1 MIIGN
6 YRLIEKIG
14 EGGMAVVY
22 KAEHNTLG
30 NILAVKILNEDL
42 LKNLNIRH
50 RFLSEAKNM
59 AKMSHPNIIKVSD
72 LIDHENKVAIVMEF
86 IEGETLKDYLD
97 NRGRLTEAEIK
108 TLFIQMLDAVEY
120 VHHLNL
126 VHRDIKPSNF
136 MITKEGV
143 LKLLDF
149 GIAKNTDKASLD
161 YTQTGTM
168 QTMGTPMYMSPEQV
182 KSTKEVTAQS
192 DVYSLGVV
200 LWQMVMGFRPYD
212 INTTSNFELQT
223 KIVNE
228 PLSLTNTIFD
238 STIQKATAKNLENR
252 FVDCSAIKAFL
263 QNPTNSDF
271 KNKNTLIINTSSVLS
286 VEDKD
291 VANNLDTT
299 IVIDKSKK
307 GGFDLGESYVTNQN
321 TTNNSSEKNSI
332 NGFQYFLNAFI
343 KYATFE
349 GRARRKEYWYFVLF
363 SFIINFLLALFFVP
377 LSLISQL
384 ALLLPNIAVS
394 VRRMHDVG
402 KSGWYILIPVYNLI
416 LFFTNGDEGQNDY
429 GSDPKKS

>member
-6 YRLIEKIG
+6 YKLLEKIG
-14 EGGMAVVY
+14 EGGMAAVY
-22 KAEHNTLG
+22 KAEHIILG

-42 LKNLNIRH
+42 MKNQNIRH

-72 LIDHENKVAIVMEF
+72 MLDYENKVAIVMEF

-97 NRGRLTEAEIK
+97 NRGNLTEAEIK
-108 TLFIQMLDAVEY
+108 TIFMQMLDAVEY
-120 VHHLNL
+120 VHLLNL

-136 MITKEGV
+136 MITNEGV

-149 GIAKNTDKASLD
+149 GIAKNTDKSSLD

-192 DVYSLGVV
+192 DIYSLGVV
-200 LWQMVMGFRPYD
+200 LWQMVMGFRPYN

-252 FVDCSAIKAFL
+252 FMDCSALKAFL
-263 QNPTNSDF
+263 QNPTDNDLKNNNALSNNISLVFSSSD
-271 KNKNTLIINTSSVLS
+271 KV
-286 VEDKD
+286 V
-291 VANNLDTT
+291 
-299 IVIDKSKK
+299 
-307 GGFDLGESYVTNQN
+307 G
-321 TTNNSSEKNSI
+321 SI
-332 NGFQYFLNAFI
+332 
-343 KYATFE
+343 
-349 GRARRKEYWYFVLF
+349 
-363 SFIINFLLALFFVP
+363 
-377 LSLISQL
+377 
-384 ALLLPNIAVS
+384 
-394 VRRMHDVG
+394 
-402 KSGWYILIPVYNLI
+402 
-416 LFFTNGDEGQNDY
+416 
-429 GSDPKKS
+429 

>member
-14 EGGMAVVY
+14 EGGMAAVY

-42 LKNLNIRH
+42 HKNQNIRH

-86 IEGETLKDYLD
+86 IEGDTLKDYLD
-97 NRGRLTEAEIK
+97 KRGKLTEAEIK

-252 FVDCSAIKAFL
+252 FANCSEIKFYL
-263 QNPTNSDF
+263 QNSTDTDL
-271 KNKNTLIINTSSVLS
+271 KNKNRIIGSTSSVNS
-286 VEDKD
+286 VGDD
-291 VANNLDTT
+291 AVANNLDAT

-307 GGFDLGESYVTNQN
+307 GGFDLGETHEGKQN
-321 TTNNSSEKNSI
+321 TINNSSEKKSI
-332 NGFQYFLNAFI
+332 SGFQYFLNAFI

-363 SFIINFLLALFFVP
+363 SFIINFLLALFFAP

-384 ALLLPNIAVS
+384 TLLLPNIAVS

-416 LFFTNGDEGQNDY
+416 LFFTNGDDGQNDY
-429 GSDPKKS
+429 GSDPKNE

>member
-14 EGGMAVVY
+14 EGGMAAVY

-42 LKNLNIRH
+42 LKNQNIRN

-72 LIDHENKVAIVMEF
+72 LIDQENKVAIVMEF

-97 NRGRLTEAEIK
+97 KRGKPSGAEIRSM
-108 TLFIQMLDAVEY
+108 FMQMLDAVEY
-120 VHHLNL
+120 VHLLNL

-149 GIAKNTDKASLD
+149 GIAKNTDKTSLD
-161 YTQTGTM
+161 YTQTGTT
-168 QTMGTPMYMSPEQV
+168 QSMGTPMYMSPEQV

-200 LWQMVMGFRPYD
+200 LWQMVMGIRPYD
-212 INTTSNFELQT
+212 TNTTSNFELQT

-228 PLSLTNTIFD
+228 PLSITNTNFD
-238 STIQKATAKNLENR
+238 SIIQKATAKNLENR
-252 FVDCSAIKAFL
+252 FVNCSEIKVFL
-263 QNPTNSDF
+263 QNSTDADL
-271 KNKNTLIINTSSVLS
+271 KNKNRIISNTSSVHS
-286 VEDKD
+286 VGDE
-291 VANNLDTT
+291 VLANNLDAT
-299 IVIDKSKK
+299 IVIDNSKK
-307 GGFDLGESYVTNQN
+307 GGFDLGESYESKQN
-321 TTNNSSEKNSI
+321 TIKNSSEKISI
-332 NGFQYFLNAFI
+332 NGLQYFSNAFI

-349 GRARRKEYWYFVLF
+349 GRARRKEYWYFSLF
-363 SFIINFLLALFFVP
+363 SFIINFLFALFFPP

-384 ALLLPNIAVS
+384 ILLLPGIAVG

-402 KSGWYILIPVYNLI
+402 KSGWYILIPIYNLI
-416 LFFTNGDEGQNDY
+416 LFFTNGDDGQNDY
-429 GSDPKKS
+429 GSDPKNE

>member
-1 MIIGN
+1 MIIGI

-14 EGGMAVVY
+14 EGGMAAVY

-42 LKNLNIRH
+42 LKNQNIRH

-97 NRGRLTEAEIK
+97 KRGKLTEAEIK
-108 TLFIQMLDAVEY
+108 TLFMQMLDAVEY

-182 KSTKEVTAQS
+182 KSTK
-192 DVYSLGVV
+192 
-200 LWQMVMGFRPYD
+200 
-212 INTTSNFELQT
+212 
-223 KIVNE
+223 
-228 PLSLTNTIFD
+228 
-238 STIQKATAKNLENR
+238 
-252 FVDCSAIKAFL
+252 
-263 QNPTNSDF
+263 
-271 KNKNTLIINTSSVLS
+271 
-286 VEDKD
+286 
-291 VANNLDTT
+291 
-299 IVIDKSKK
+299 
-307 GGFDLGESYVTNQN
+307 
-321 TTNNSSEKNSI
+321 
-332 NGFQYFLNAFI
+332 
-343 KYATFE
+343 
-349 GRARRKEYWYFVLF
+349 
-363 SFIINFLLALFFVP
+363 
-377 LSLISQL
+377 
-384 ALLLPNIAVS
+384 
-394 VRRMHDVG
+394 
-402 KSGWYILIPVYNLI
+402 
-416 LFFTNGDEGQNDY
+416 
-429 GSDPKKS
+429 

>member
-42 LKNLNIRH
+42 LKNQNIRH

-108 TLFIQMLDAVEY
+108 TMFIQMLDAVEY

-136 MITKEGV
+136 MISKEGV

-161 YTQTGTM
+161 YTQTGTT

-307 GGFDLGESYVTNQN
+307 GGFDLGETYVTNQN

>member
-6 YRLIEKIG
+6 YRLLEKIG

-42 LKNLNIRH
+42 LKNQNIRH

-97 NRGRLTEAEIK
+97 KRGKLTEAEIK
-108 TLFIQMLDAVEY
+108 SMFLQMLDALEY
-120 VHHLNL
+120 VHLLNL

-136 MITKEGV
+136 MITKGGV

-149 GIAKNTDKASLD
+149 GIAKNTDKSSLD
-161 YTQTGTM
+161 YTQTRTT

-212 INTTSNFELQT
+212 TNTTSNFELQT

-228 PLSLTNTIFD
+228 PLSITNTIFD
-238 STIQKATAKNLENR
+238 SIIQKATAKNIENR
-252 FVDCSAIKAFL
+252 FVNCSEIKVFL
-263 QNPTNSDF
+263 QNSTEGDLI
-271 KNKNTLIINTSSVLS
+271 NKNTLINNTSSVHS
-286 VEDKD
+286 VGDEV
-291 VANNLDTT
+291 VANNLDAT

-307 GGFDLGESYVTNQN
+307 GGFDLGESYVSSQN
-321 TTNNSSEKNSI
+321 ATNNSSEKTSI
-332 NGFQYFLNAFI
+332 NGLQYFSNAFI

-349 GRARRKEYWYFVLF
+349 GRARRKEYWYFALF
-363 SFIINFLLALFFVP
+363 SFIINFLLALFFAP
-377 LSLISQL
+377 LSLISQV
-384 ALLLPNIAVS
+384 ALFLPGIAVG

-402 KSGWYILIPVYNLI
+402 KSGWYILIPIYNLI
-416 LFFTNGDEGQNDY
+416 LFFTNGDDGQNDY
-429 GSDPKKS
+429 GSDPKKG

>member
-14 EGGMAVVY
+14 EGGMAAVY

-42 LKNLNIRH
+42 LKNQNIRH

-97 NRGRLTEAEIK
+97 KRGKLTEAEIK
-108 TLFIQMLDAVEY
+108 TLFMQMLDAVEY

-263 QNPTNSDF
+263 QNPTNSDL
-271 KNKNTLIINTSSVLS
+271 KNKNTLIISTSSLLS
-286 VEDKD
+286 IADKD

-299 IVIDKSKK
+299 IVIDQSKK
-307 GGFDLGESYVTNQN
+307 GGFDLGESYVSNQN
-321 TTNNSSEKNSI
+321 ATNNFSEKTSI
-332 NGFQYFLNAFI
+332 NGLQYFSNAFI

-349 GRARRKEYWYFVLF
+349 GRARRKEYWYFAFF
-363 SFIINFLLALFFVP
+363 SFIINFLLALFIAP
-377 LSLISQL
+377 LSLISL
-384 ALLLPNIAVS
+384 VALLLPYIAVS

-416 LFFTNGDEGQNDY
+416 LFFTNGDNGQNDY

>member
-42 LKNLNIRH
+42 LKNQNIRH

-97 NRGRLTEAEIK
+97 NRGKLTEAEIK
-108 TLFIQMLDAVEY
+108 TMFIQMLDAVEY

-136 MITKEGV
+136 MISKEGV

-161 YTQTGTM
+161 YTQTGTT

-307 GGFDLGESYVTNQN
+307 GGFDLGETYVTNQN

>member
-1 MIIGN
+1 
-6 YRLIEKIG
+6 
-14 EGGMAVVY
+14 
-22 KAEHNTLG
+22 
-30 NILAVKILNEDL
+30 
-42 LKNLNIRH
+42 
-50 RFLSEAKNM
+50 
-59 AKMSHPNIIKVSD
+59 
-72 LIDHENKVAIVMEF
+72 
-86 IEGETLKDYLD
+86 
-97 NRGRLTEAEIK
+97 
-108 TLFIQMLDAVEY
+108 
-120 VHHLNL
+120 
-126 VHRDIKPSNF
+126 
-136 MITKEGV
+136 
-143 LKLLDF
+143 
-149 GIAKNTDKASLD
+149 
-161 YTQTGTM
+161 
-168 QTMGTPMYMSPEQV
+168 
-182 KSTKEVTAQS
+182 
-192 DVYSLGVV
+192 
-200 LWQMVMGFRPYD
+200 MGFRPYD

>member
-14 EGGMAVVY
+14 EGGMAAVY

-42 LKNLNIRH
+42 HKNQNIRH

-86 IEGETLKDYLD
+86 IEGETLKDFLD
-97 NRGRLTEAEIK
+97 KRGKLTEAELK
-108 TLFIQMLDAVEY
+108 TMFMQMLDAVEY
-120 VHHLNL
+120 VHQLNL

-136 MITKEGV
+136 MITKKGV

-200 LWQMVMGFRPYD
+200 LWQMVMGIRPYD
-212 INTTSNFELQT
+212 TNTTSNFELQT

-228 PLSLTNTIFD
+228 PLSITNTIFD
-238 STIQKATAKNLENR
+238 SVIQKATAKNLENR
-252 FVDCSAIKAFL
+252 FANCSEIKFYL
-263 QNPTNSDF
+263 QNSTDTDL
-271 KNKNTLIINTSSVLS
+271 KNKNRIIGSTSSVNS
-286 VEDKD
+286 VGDD
-291 VANNLDTT
+291 AVANNLDAT

-307 GGFDLGESYVTNQN
+307 GGFDLGETHEGKQN
-321 TTNNSSEKNSI
+321 TINNSSEKKSI
-332 NGFQYFLNAFI
+332 SGFQYFINAFI

-363 SFIINFLLALFFVP
+363 SFIINFLLALFFAP

-402 KSGWYILIPVYNLI
+402 KSGWFILIPIYNLI
-416 LFFTNGDEGQNDY
+416 LFFTNGDDGQNDY
-429 GSDPKKS
+429 GSDPKNE

>member
-14 EGGMAVVY
+14 EGGMAAVY

-42 LKNLNIRH
+42 LKNQNIRH

-59 AKMSHPNIIKVSD
+59 AKMSHPNIIKVFD

-86 IEGETLKDYLD
+86 IEGKTLKDYLD
-97 NRGRLTEAEIK
+97 KRGKLTVAELK
-108 TLFIQMLDAVEY
+108 TMFMQMLDAVEY

-136 MITKEGV
+136 MISKEGV

-200 LWQMVMGFRPYD
+200 LWQMVMGIRPYD
-212 INTTSNFELQT
+212 TNTTSNFELQT

-252 FVDCSAIKAFL
+252 FLDCTAIKAFL
-263 QNPTNSDF
+263 KNPTNNDL
-271 KNKNTLIINTSSVLS
+271 KNSNMLSNDTSSVHS
-286 VEDKD
+286 VGDE
-291 VANNLDTT
+291 VLANNLDAT
-299 IVIDKSKK
+299 IVIDNSKK
-307 GGFDLGESYVTNQN
+307 GGFDLVETYVINQN
-321 TTNNSSEKNSI
+321 TTNNSSEKTSI
-332 NGFQYFLNAFI
+332 NGLQYFSNAFI

-363 SFIINFLLALFFVP
+363 SFIIIFLLALFFAP
-377 LSLISQL
+377 LSLISQV
-384 ALLLPNIAVS
+384 ALFLPGIAVG

-402 KSGWYILIPVYNLI
+402 KSGWYILIPVYNFI
-416 LFFTNGDEGQNDY
+416 LLFTNGDDGLNDY
-429 GSDPKKS
+429 GSDPKNE